1 MNTWIERPRDAQTVL
16 DSRPIGFHG
25 IASREEGTKRKREE
39 KKEDELGSQ
48 ASRQSQAFDRG
59 WRFVAGRKS
68 DLSGN
73 LSRDTKFKSQNV
85 FRGRESEWEKV
96 KEREREREG
105 GRLCPRAVG
114 DSKSGSAIISEG
126 ESEIRSSNRISRGQ
140 TLSVTKPASIL
151 GYRWPFNVSN
161 PGSKETL
168 ALICKISRHRALV
181 SFRIHSR
188 LIGSWWKRQELFKLV
203 RRTERC
209 LGWTKDL
216 NESVIRG
223 TYIR

>member
-1 MNTWIERPRDAQTVL
+1 MDGASWRGENPICQAICPATQNLNRKTYFEDASPSER
-16 DSRPIGFHG
+16 
-25 IASREEGTKRKREE
+25 KW
-39 KKEDELGSQ
+39 KK
-48 ASRQSQAFDRG
+48 
-59 WRFVAGRKS
+59 
-68 DLSGN
+68 
-73 LSRDTKFKSQNV
+73 
-85 FRGRESEWEKV
+85 
-96 KEREREREG
+96 EREREG

>member
-1 MNTWIERPRDAQTVL
+1 MMWIERPRDAQTVL

-25 IASREEGTKRKREE
+25 IAGREEGTKRKREE

-59 WRFVAGRKS
+59 WLFVAGRKS

-96 KEREREREG
+96 KERQRERG
-105 GRLCPRAVG
+105 GGGRRLCPGHRRGFEKWIRDNKRRVNPKFGRVIVFLVARHFQWQSPHRYWVTDG
-114 DSKSGSAIISEG
+114 RLTSPTQDIEG
-126 ESEIRSSNRISRGQ
+126 NQ
-140 TLSVTKPASIL
+140 
-151 GYRWPFNVSN
+151 
-161 PGSKETL
+161 L
-168 ALICKISRHRALV
+168 ALICKISRHRAVV

-188 LIGSWWKRQELFKLV
+188 LIGSWWKRQELFKLA
-203 RRTERC
+203 RWIERC
-209 LGWTKDL
+209 LGG
-216 NESVIRG
+216 NVF
-223 TYIR
+223 

>member
-161 PGSKETL
+161 QDRRKHSLWYAKF
-168 ALICKISRHRALV
+168 RATVRL
-181 SFRIHSR
+181 FRFEFIR
-188 LIGSWWKRQELFKLV
+188 DWLDRGGKGRNYLSWFG
-203 RRTERC
+203 ERC
-209 LGWTKDL
+209 LGWMKDL
-216 NESVIRG
+216 NESVIRDI
-223 TYIR
+223 YIR